1 MKQFQSTLKLAG
13 KSTLALQALAL
24 LAASKNPLV
33 LTVVTDFWVL
43 QALNFPSWY
52 ADRWTFDFAHRIRL
66 GAPPA
71 LLGFFQPLLLGFH
84 TGAP

>member
-1 MKQFQSTLKLAG
+1 
-13 KSTLALQALAL
+13 LALQALAL

-52 ADRWTFDFAHRIRL
+52 AERWTMMDLGLCENQAKAAEKNFNAG
-66 GAPPA
+66 GAPNLIRCA
-71 LLGFFQPLLLGFH
+71 KSN
-84 TGAP
+84 A